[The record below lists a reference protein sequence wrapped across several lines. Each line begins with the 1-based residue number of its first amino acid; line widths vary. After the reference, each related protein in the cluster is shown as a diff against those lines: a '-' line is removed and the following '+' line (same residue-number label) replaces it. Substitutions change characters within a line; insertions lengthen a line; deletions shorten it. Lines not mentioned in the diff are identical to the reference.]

1 MVVERVWLE
10 QVDDVEPVRLPRHGV
25 GYSEVVPLGVA
36 ARVVVWLENQ
46 VIFKLIDLNCPAK
59 VARFEARFKD
69 QRLVIFEIWL
79 VVWRQH
85 LIVIAFTF

>member
-46 VIFKLIDLNCPAK
+46 VIFKLILKSNLANVTFVEKDSPDLPTY
-59 VARFEARFKD
+59 
-69 QRLVIFEIWL
+69 QVIFKFIQKN
-79 VVWRQH
+79 VN
-85 LIVIAFTF
+85 LIMH